1 MLVMSDVTGLG
12 QDNAEEI
19 SQIVGF
25 IIADREEGKTNAAT
39 MADLIRM
46 GVDKALIE
54 QAFAQLTAQQAAPS
68 NGQEAANGKDTSKKP
83 KGTPK
88 WVWPVAIGG
97 GVLLLGGLIV
107 VATRR

>member
-19 SQIVGF
+19 SQIIGF
-25 IIADREEGKTNAAT
+25 IIANRAQGVTDAAT

-46 GVDKALIE
+46 GTDKALIE
-54 QAFAQLTAQQAAPS
+54 QAFVQLTAQQAAAS
-68 NGQEAANGKDTSKKP
+68 NGQAANGKDTLKKP
-83 KGTPK
+83 TPK

-97 GVLLLGGLIV
+97 GVLLLGGLVI